1 MKRGVWTAIGLV
13 AVMLA
18 IGCDT
23 RPAPPSFAENA
34 PSKAPA
40 SRPTTQEL
48 LTGAHK
54 KLSLPPPKVVTL
66 VPTTPLAGVKLVIV
80 GGLTL
85 DTVTVTAVDVLRFP
99 AASRAMAVSEC
110 EPLLAVVV
118 SHETEYGAV
127 VSSAPRFAPSN
138 WN

>member
-1 MKRGVWTAIGLV
+1 MTVKLALTPLNRTAVAPVKLV
-13 AVMLA
+13 PL
-18 IGCDT
+18 
-23 RPAPPSFAENA
+23 
-34 PSKAPA
+34 
-40 SRPTTQEL
+40 
-48 LTGAHK
+48 
-54 KLSLPPPKVVTL
+54 VVTL